1 MRTNCWWRLS
11 GYVMRH
17 RRDLLLGFGAALA
30 GTVIAVLVPLVTKR
44 VIDDAI
50 AADHRPLAPW
60 AVVLVAAAGAT
71 YLLTYV
77 RRYYGGRIAHL
88 VQHDLRMDAFQALLR
103 WDGRQQD
110 RWSSGQLIVRT
121 TNDLQLVQALLFDVP
136 NVLRHVLTLL
146 LGVAVM
152 TWLSVPLALLAVLL
166 VPVIGLIA
174 HRSRRLLAAATHCA
188 QEHKAAVTGVV
199 DAAVCGIRVVKA
211 FGQEERETVKLV
223 TASRALYAAQL
234 RVARLNAHFGPLLQT
249 LPALGQMA
257 VFALGGW
264 MAAQGSITVG
274 TFVAFWACLT
284 LLARPAC
291 DLAGMLTIAQQARA
305 GAVRVLELIDSR
317 PTLVDG
323 TKPLSLGVRGQR
335 LLALYYPFVALLCS
349 LATTLVLLDGA
360 REVRAGVISVGAL
373 VTYLL
378 YIELLYTPIGE
389 LAQMFDDYQ
398 RAAVAAG
405 RIRSLLSTRTPSSPA
420 ARPVGTLRGEVVF
433 DAVHYSYRTREV
445 PALAG
450 INLRIPAGQTVVFV
464 GSTGSGKSTLIK
476 LVARFYDPTH
486 GTVRVDGCDLR
497 EFDVD
502 GYRNRLGI
510 VTQEQYVFAGTVR
523 DAIAYG
529 RPDATDAQVE
539 RAAREVGAH
548 PMITALDNGYLHQV
562 TAGGRNLSAGQLQLL
577 ALARARLVDLDI
589 LLLDEA
595 TVALDPATEA
605 VVQRATLT
613 LAARRTT
620 LIVAHGLAIAEHA
633 DRIVVLEHGTVVED
647 GAHTELLAAGGH
659 YSRLWAAHTRLCS
672 PEITQLQCIDA

>member
-1 MRTNCWWRLS
+1 M
-11 GYVMRH
+11 
-17 RRDLLLGFGAALA
+17 
-30 GTVIAVLVPLVTKR
+30 
-44 VIDDAI
+44 
-50 AADHRPLAPW
+50 
-60 AVVLVAAAGAT
+60 
-71 YLLTYV
+71 
-77 RRYYGGRIAHL
+77 
-88 VQHDLRMDAFQALLR
+88 
-103 WDGRQQD
+103 
-110 RWSSGQLIVRT
+110 
-121 TNDLQLVQALLFDVP
+121 
-136 NVLRHVLTLL
+136 
-146 LGVAVM
+146 
-152 TWLSVPLALLAVLL
+152 
-166 VPVIGLIA
+166 
-174 HRSRRLLAAATHCA
+174 
-188 QEHKAAVTGVV
+188 
-199 DAAVCGIRVVKA
+199 
-211 FGQEERETVKLV
+211 
-223 TASRALYAAQL
+223 
-234 RVARLNAHFGPLLQT
+234 
-249 LPALGQMA
+249 
-257 VFALGGW
+257 
-264 MAAQGSITVG
+264 
-274 TFVAFWACLT
+274 
-284 LLARPAC
+284 
-291 DLAGMLTIAQQARA
+291 
-305 GAVRVLELIDSR
+305 
-317 PTLVDG
+317 
-323 TKPLSLGVRGQR
+323 
-335 LLALYYPFVALLCS
+335 
-349 LATTLVLLDGA
+349 
-360 REVRAGVISVGAL
+360 ISVGAL

-577 ALARARLVDLDI
+577 ALARARLVDPDI

-595 TVALDPATEA
+595 TVALILPP
-605 VVQRATLT
+605 RP
-613 LAARRTT
+613 
-620 LIVAHGLAIAEHA
+620 
-633 DRIVVLEHGTVVED
+633 
-647 GAHTELLAAGGH
+647 
-659 YSRLWAAHTRLCS
+659 WCS
-672 PEITQLQCIDA
+672 GPPSPWQPVGRP

>member
-1 MRTNCWWRLS
+1 M
-11 GYVMRH
+11 
-17 RRDLLLGFGAALA
+17 
-30 GTVIAVLVPLVTKR
+30 
-44 VIDDAI
+44 
-50 AADHRPLAPW
+50 
-60 AVVLVAAAGAT
+60 
-71 YLLTYV
+71 
-77 RRYYGGRIAHL
+77 
-88 VQHDLRMDAFQALLR
+88 
-103 WDGRQQD
+103 
-110 RWSSGQLIVRT
+110 
-121 TNDLQLVQALLFDVP
+121 
-136 NVLRHVLTLL
+136 
-146 LGVAVM
+146 
-152 TWLSVPLALLAVLL
+152 
-166 VPVIGLIA
+166 
-174 HRSRRLLAAATHCA
+174 
-188 QEHKAAVTGVV
+188 
-199 DAAVCGIRVVKA
+199 
-211 FGQEERETVKLV
+211 
-223 TASRALYAAQL
+223 
-234 RVARLNAHFGPLLQT
+234 
-249 LPALGQMA
+249 
-257 VFALGGW
+257 
-264 MAAQGSITVG
+264 
-274 TFVAFWACLT
+274 
-284 LLARPAC
+284 
-291 DLAGMLTIAQQARA
+291 
-305 GAVRVLELIDSR
+305 
-317 PTLVDG
+317 
-323 TKPLSLGVRGQR
+323 
-335 LLALYYPFVALLCS
+335 
-349 LATTLVLLDGA
+349 
-360 REVRAGVISVGAL
+360 ISVGAL

-577 ALARARLVDLDI
+577 ALARARLVDPDI

-647 GAHTELLAAGGH
+647 GAHTRLLAAGATIRGCGRPILDCVRRKSLSFNVLTH
-659 YSRLWAAHTRLCS
+659 RRHQATEWVAS
-672 PEITQLQCIDA
+672 